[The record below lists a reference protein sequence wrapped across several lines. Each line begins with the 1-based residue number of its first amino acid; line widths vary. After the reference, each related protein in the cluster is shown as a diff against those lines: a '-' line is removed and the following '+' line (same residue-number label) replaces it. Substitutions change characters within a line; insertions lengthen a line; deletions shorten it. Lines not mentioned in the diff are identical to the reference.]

1 MCLVV
6 GSYVLISLVL
16 GLPEIG
22 LFIQPFLN
30 IGLGYFVARQRNCDY
45 RWADVMQIIMATGTV
60 LVISVMLSL
69 AMPYT
74 LGALLGLINALISVV
89 YIPIKIFGIFPK
101 GGRAE
106 NPSFIEDIK
115 NIIDER
121 NKTL

>member
-1 MCLVV
+1 MCLVL
-6 GSYVLISLVL
+6 GLYILISLVV

-30 IGLGYFVARQRNCDY
+30 IGLGYFVARQRNCNY

-74 LGALLGLINALISVV
+74 FGALLGLTNAVISVV
-89 YIPIKIFGIFPK
+89 YLPIKIFGIFPK
-101 GGRAE
+101 GGRAG
-106 NPSFIEDIK
+106 NPSLVEDIK

-121 NKTL
+121 SKTL

>member
-1 MCLVV
+1 MCLMIGLFVV
-6 GSYVLISLVL
+6 ISLAV

-22 LFIQPFLN
+22 LLIQPFLN
-30 IGLGYFVARQRNCDY
+30 IGLGWFVARQRNCDY
-45 RWADVMQIIMATGTV
+45 RWADIMQIIMATGTV
-60 LVISVMLSL
+60 LVFSVMLTL

-74 LGALLGLINALISVV
+74 MGTLMGLINAVISVV

-106 NPSFIEDIK
+106 NPSFLDDIK

-121 NKTL
+121 KKTL